1 MGAEAVSLRRRRWAA
16 ISVGRS
22 VGRYLWSIRRTL
34 LVVLGSLTLIRVIHP
49 GKAPPTV
56 PSESEVIS
64 DCVKE
69 AYASLDKEVPAL
81 RAMHASDAAGFANV
95 FAARKRAVVG
105 VDALRAKGCAIA
117 KVK

>member
-1 MGAEAVSLRRRRWAA
+1 MSTMRSFVTRA
-16 ISVGRS
+16 SV
-22 VGRYLWSIRRTL
+22 I
-34 LVVLGSLTLIRVIHP
+34 TLIAFAGSTIERSGAPAHAGETKPEDAAKVDP

-56 PSESEVIS
+56 PTESEVIS

-81 RAMHASDAAGFANV
+81 RAMHASDAAGFANA

-117 KVK
+117 KAK